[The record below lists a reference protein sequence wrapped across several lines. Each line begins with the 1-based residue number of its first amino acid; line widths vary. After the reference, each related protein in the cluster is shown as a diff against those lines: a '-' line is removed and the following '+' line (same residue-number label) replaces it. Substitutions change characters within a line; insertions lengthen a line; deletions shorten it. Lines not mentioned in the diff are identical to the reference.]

1 MSLGPAKKDN
11 KSPKASV
18 IRLLWTRL
26 REWLRTAIAE
36 LKAPTAL
43 GSDDLLGRWLNQIDK
58 ISTSIL
64 ENYCCDRTH
73 LGRFATKAHSQTFE
87 TLEFGCDVSREKG
100 SGWYSGLKP
109 SFLINAGG
117 REAHRLQY

>member
-1 MSLGPAKKDN
+1 MPA
-11 KSPKASV
+11 
-18 IRLLWTRL
+18 T
-26 REWLRTAIAE
+26 T
-36 LKAPTAL
+36 
-43 GSDDLLGRWLNQIDK
+43 GSRKHNDPNGWRRSAARWGLGRWLNQIDK

-73 LGRFATKAHSQTFE
+73 LGRFATKTYSQTFE
-87 TLEFGCDVSREKG
+87 TLKFGCDVSREKG

-117 REAHRLQY
+117 RETHRLQ